1 VIEKADSSDVAKNLM
16 EEAVLLAYDMAA
28 KENCLGMY
36 LRVQQAVKAHFNA
49 KRSTIPV
56 ALSGSSKI
64 NEARMQNEY

>member
-1 VIEKADSSDVAKNLM
+1 MIEKADSSDVAKNLM
-16 EEAVLLAYDMAA
+16 DEAVLLAYDMAA